1 MATWIEPVYDR
12 TDEDVTFAKTQIQE
26 WMTEVLSGNPIETYD
41 LKGCLNLV
49 DINRI
54 EGDIQYLS
62 DTLSHLYYPPGT
74 SRKVWAINGLPT
86 AIDIYRILNNV
97 RLIISAYCQQYG
109 VPDVPEGMSTYSDI
123 NAVEEN
129 LLKIKELL
137 DCMQASFQKSAMLK
151 SGGMRILPIR
161 R

>member
-26 WMTEVLSGNPIETYD
+26 WITEVLSGNPIETYD

-54 EGDIQYLS
+54 EGALQYLS
-62 DTLSHLYYPPGT
+62 DTLSNLYYPPGT
-74 SRKVWAINGLPT
+74 SCKVWAINGLPT

-97 RLIISAYCQQYG
+97 RLIISAYCQQDG

-151 SGGMRILPIR
+151 SGGMRMLPIR

>member
-26 WMTEVLSGNPIETYD
+26 WITEVLSGNPIETYD

-54 EGDIQYLS
+54 EGNIQFLS
-62 DTLSHLYYPPGT
+62 DTLSNLYYPPGT
-74 SRKVWAINGLPT
+74 SCKVWAINGLPT
-86 AIDIYRILNNV
+86 ARDIYRILNNV
-97 RLIISAYCQQYG
+97 RLIISAYCQQTG
-109 VPDVPEGMSTYSDI
+109 VPDVPESMSTYSDI

-137 DCMQASFQKSAMLK
+137 DCMQAAFQKSAMFK
-151 SGGMRILPIR
+151 SGVMRILPIR

>member
-12 TDEDVTFAKTQIQE
+12 TYGDVAFAKTQIQE
-26 WMTEVLSGNPIETYD
+26 WITEVLSGNPIETYD
-41 LKGCLNLV
+41 LKGCLNLA

-62 DTLSHLYYPPGT
+62 DTLSSLYYPPGT
-74 SRKVWAINGLPT
+74 SCKVWTINGLPT
-86 AIDIYRILNNV
+86 ARDIYRILNNV
-97 RLIISAYCQQYG
+97 RLIISAYYQQDG
-109 VPDVPEGMSTYSDI
+109 VPDVPERMSTYSDI

-137 DCMQASFQKSAMLK
+137 DCMPASFQKSAMLK
-151 SGGMRILPIR
+151 SGGMRMLPIR